1 MNTDFMPLSDEMRE
15 KILAENEPK
24 VAPARSILSI
34 IVRHKSILIGLIIL
48 SVLVAMALFGPLLSP
63 YSYQQTDLP
72 HKNLPPSWEHI
83 FGTDELGRDMWTR
96 VCVGLRISLEIGLI
110 AALVDLCL
118 GVSWGMTAALSGG
131 TTDHVMMRIAE
142 MIFCLPYLLFVIL
155 ITVIIGP
162 GFAPIIAAMIIIGW
176 IQMAR
181 ITRSLVIGIK
191 QTEYV
196 RAARSLGVTM
206 PGLIRRHILPNI
218 AGPVTCIVMLSIP
231 QAIFAEAFLSFLGI
245 GIQPPLASLGSL
257 VSDALG
263 AMRFYPWR
271 LFIPSVTITMTIFAF
286 NLLGDGLRDM
296 LDPQSRKF
304 LTQRIKEPA

>member
-1 MNTDFMPLSDEMRE
+1 MRDDFALLSDEMKE
-15 KILAENEPK
+15 EILAQNEPK
-24 VAPARSILSI
+24 ARPPASIFSIL
-34 IVRHKSILIGLIIL
+34 VRHKSIMIGLIIL
-48 SVLVAMALFGPLLSP
+48 SILISMAIFGPLLSP

-72 HKNLPPSWEHI
+72 NKNLPPCWEHI

-96 VCVGLRISLEIGLI
+96 VCVGLRISLEIGLV
-110 AALVDLCL
+110 AALVDLFL
-118 GVSWGMTAALSGG
+118 GVSWGMTAGLSGG
-131 TTDHVMMRIAE
+131 NTDHVMMRIAE

-155 ITVIIGP
+155 ITVIVGP
-162 GFAPIIAAMIIIGW
+162 GFAPIIAAMVIIGW

-191 QTEYV
+191 QTEYF
-196 RAARSLGVTM
+196 RAARSLGVTT

-218 AGPVTCIVMLSIP
+218 SGPVTCIVMLSIP

-245 GIQPPLASLGSL
+245 GMQPPLASLGSL

-271 LFIPSVTITMTIFAF
+271 LFIPSVTITFTIFAF

-296 LDPQSRKF
+296 LDPQSRRF
-304 LTQRIKEPA
+304 LNQRVKEAS

>member
-1 MNTDFMPLSDEMRE
+1 MDDFFPLTDAMRE
-15 KILAENEPK
+15 QILLQNEPS
-24 VAPARSILSI
+24 VRSPRTFMAVLMT
-34 IVRHKSILIGLIIL
+34 HKSILVGASIL
-48 SVLVAMALFGPLLSP
+48 SVLMLMAIFGPMLSP
-63 YSYQQTDLP
+63 YSYQETNLP
-72 HKNLPPSWEHI
+72 IKNLSPCMEHI

-110 AALVDLCL
+110 AAIVDLAL
-118 GVSWGMTAALSGG
+118 GVSWGMTAGLCGG
-131 TTDHVMMRIAE
+131 NIDHIMMRLAE

-162 GFAPIIAAMIIIGW
+162 GFAPIIAAMVIIGW

-191 QTEYV
+191 QTEYF
-196 RAARSLGVTM
+196 RAARSLGVGRG
-206 PGLIRRHILPNI
+206 GLILRHILPNI
-218 AGPVTCIVMLSIP
+218 SGPVTCIVMLSIP

-245 GIQPPLASLGSL
+245 GMQPPLASLGSL

-296 LDPQSRKF
+296 LDPQSRRY
-304 LTQRIKEPA
+304 LTQRVKEA